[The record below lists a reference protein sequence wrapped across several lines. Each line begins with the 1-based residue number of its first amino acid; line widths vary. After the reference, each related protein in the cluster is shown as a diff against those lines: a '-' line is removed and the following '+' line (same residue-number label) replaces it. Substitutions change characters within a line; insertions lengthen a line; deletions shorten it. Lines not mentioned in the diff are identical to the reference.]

1 MRHTIGF
8 NIQGI
13 ASPQPTVASL
23 SRVVSPLAHRPQRSG
38 MPYRADMFDS
48 PTPPGEEFLVDGET
62 IPEVIDR
69 LVTYSGQLAA
79 ENPDPPVWELT
90 SDREVTGSDP
100 EQRVE
105 VTIGDY
111 AVRSVRIDPDFLM
124 AGDLSDLEDAIAVAA
139 TTALK
144 QFLKEEMEEA
154 AAGSSPMGE
163 VHAQL
168 VNISRDVTAAFDR
181 HMDILDAKVR
191 ML

>member
-1 MRHTIGF
+1 MISF
-8 NIQGI
+8 NLPRPHGEVI
-13 ASPQPTVASL
+13 
-23 SRVVSPLAHRPQRSG
+23 RVH
-38 MPYRADMFDS
+38 D
-48 PTPPGEEFLVDGET
+48 ET
-62 IPEVIDR
+62 IPDVIVR
-69 LVTYSGQLAA
+69 LAEFSGQLAA
-79 ENPDPPVWELT
+79 QDPEPPVWELT
-90 SDREVTGSDP
+90 SDRVVTRSDP
-100 EQRVE
+100 EGRVE
-105 VTIGDY
+105 VTVGDY

-168 VNISRDVTAAFDR
+168 LNISRDVTAAFDR